1 MHHPS
6 TSWRLSGI
14 RAVLAGAIALASL
27 QASATLV
34 TSRAALGGNETLTW
48 GQLGADDGSGNPI
61 ATVPALVTTSTNAS
75 ASVGSSTGELYRF
88 DEGGGT
94 FAGDFTIGEKLLGTF
109 GTGGNITIDFAT
121 GVSRIGAQIQSLDIG
136 AFTAF
141 LDLYDAAD
149 VWINTVSVTG
159 TGGLAQDGSALF
171 LGYSQ
176 AAVNIDHVV
185 FRLLGDVDLF
195 INDVSISRERGQ
207 TNEAPEPTSLAL
219 VLLAGALATRRR
231 SKR

>member
-6 TSWRLSGI
+6 TSWRLSGM

-34 TSRAALGGNETLTW
+34 TSRAALGGSETLTW
-48 GQLGADDGSGNPI
+48 GQLGADGTQI
-61 ATVPALVTTSTNAS
+61 TTVPVAVTTSTNANATVSSS
-75 ASVGSSTGELYRF
+75 ANELWRF
-88 DEGGGT
+88 DEQAGT
-94 FAGDFTIGEKLLGTF
+94 FAGDFTDGDKLLGNMF
-109 GTGGNITIDFAT
+109 TGGNIAIDFAT
-121 GVSRIGAQIQSLDIG
+121 GVSRIGAQIQSFEIG

-141 LDLYDAAD
+141 LDIYDAAD
-149 VWINTVSVTG
+149 ALIDTVSVTG
-159 TGGLAQDGSALF
+159 TGGFAHDGTALF

-185 FRLLGDVDLF
+185 FRLLGGVDLF